1 MIILFT
7 GLSTLFLSIILMISN
22 WGKPNYTKFLSLYY
36 FFLGVY
42 ALVHYSLFIEPSI
55 ETIFYAYLH
64 FAPALLLMSIF
75 LFFFVKSNLANENI
89 LKNKYQYLHFVPPII
104 QLVLIVNYYF
114 LPVSLKWSYARLLYQ
129 NIDQVF
135 YLEIPNTYF
144 YQSDSYFL
152 RLLSLIGYSIA
163 CIVLLIKSKPF
174 TNSDPKE
181 LRANKYR
188 FTYIWFLTICNLFIG
203 LGMLA
208 VLLLLNNR
216 GHQSLQ
222 LINSNSK
229 QLLQFI
235 ALSMSLG
242 LLIFPT
248 VLYGYSPREKR
259 LKKRQDGE
267 DLQIDNTLH
276 EKSKI
281 VLDYLEDYK
290 PYLDPNFN
298 KSDLATKLNISQ
310 QELSNIFD
318 LVIKLKFSDY
328 KNKKRIEY
336 AKDLLSKGSAKKL
349 TMDGIGKSSGF
360 ISRSSFYAIFKAETG
375 QTPIQYLEQFKEKK
389 E

>member
-1 MIILFT
+1 
-7 GLSTLFLSIILMISN
+7 
-22 WGKPNYTKFLSLYY
+22 
-36 FFLGVY
+36 
-42 ALVHYSLFIEPSI
+42 
-55 ETIFYAYLH
+55 
-64 FAPALLLMSIF
+64 MSIF